1 MGGLPE
7 KKCDP
12 GAHLITCQISGNKFE
27 KTLLDSE
34 ASINLMPKSIYDKS
48 KFGDLE
54 PSGLTLQMAN
64 GSTSPACGIFEDLIV
79 TVENFKFSIDLVVA
93 DVSDKGDPSQVLLI
107 LGRPFLATA
116 KAITDWDKGEVKIKV
131 GDEEIQLSLSKLMK
145 RPQASL
151 VDVFTCDLE
160 EEIRIEEEEL
170 VEELKKQEKEEV
182 ESDNPIPLAGDT
194 YDLKPLPS
202 SLKYVFLGE
211 NNSKPVI
218 ISANLKPDQEIGLV
232 EVLRAHKEALA
243 WSFSDIKGIPS
254 NICEHRI
261 FVDENSHPSRE
272 PQRRLNPHMLE
283 VLRAEIMKWWNGG
296 VIYSISDS
304 PWISPVH
311 MVPKKSRI
319 IVTINERGEEI
330 PMRMTTGWR
339 VCIDYRRL
347 NAVTKKDH
355 YPLPFIDQ
363 ILEKLSGENDFYFL
377 DGYSGYNQ
385 VNIFPKDQEK
395 TTFTCPI
402 GTFAFERMP
411 FGLCSAPATFQRC
424 MNALFSDLLG
434 DYLEIFMDDFSVFGD
449 DFQSCLSNLTKV
461 LQICIK
467 NQLVLSWEKS
477 HFMVREGIVLGHKI
491 SKDGLEVDKAKVEVI
506 KNLPLPTNLK
516 QLRGF
521 LGHAGFYRRFI
532 QNFAYLSNTL
542 TSLLAK
548 GIDFTLQDEA
558 KEAFGAIKEALI
570 KAPIL
575 QAPDWNQPFELMC
588 DASNCAMG
596 VVLGQRRDNKPIV
609 IYYASKTLVD
619 AQLNYTTIEK
629 ELLSIVFALEKFRSY
644 LLGSKVIV
652 FSDHSAL
659 KYLLKKKE
667 AKPRLIRWIL
677 LLQEFDLEIRDK
689 KGCENVVA
697 DHLSRISL
705 NEKGVINDAFPD
717 ENLFL
722 IQKNELPWFA
732 HIINYLVSRK
742 MP

>member
-1 MGGLPE
+1 
-7 KKCDP
+7 
-12 GAHLITCQISGNKFE
+12 
-27 KTLLDSE
+27 
-34 ASINLMPKSIYDKS
+34 MPKSIYDRF

-54 PSGLTLQMAN
+54 PIGLTLQMAN
-64 GSTSPACGIFEDLIV
+64 GSTSQTCGILEDLIV
-79 TVENFKFSIDLVVA
+79 TVEDFKFPIDLVVA
-93 DVSDKGDPSQVLLI
+93 DVSDKGDPSQIPLI

-131 GDEEIQLSLSKLMK
+131 GDEEIQLSLTKLMRK
-145 RPQASL
+145 PQASL

-170 VEELKKQEKEEV
+170 VEEFKKEEKEER
-182 ESDNPIPLAGDT
+182 ESENPTPLAGDT
-194 YDLKPLPS
+194 HDLKPLPS
-202 SLKYVFLGE
+202 SLKYAFLGE
-211 NNSKPVI
+211 NNSNPVI
-218 ISANLKPDQEIGLV
+218 ISADLKPDQEFSLL
-232 EVLRAHKEALA
+232 EVLKAHKEALA

-254 NICEHRI
+254 HICEHRI
-261 FVDENSHPSRE
+261 FVDEDSRPSRE

-283 VLRAEIMKWWNGG
+283 VLRTEILKWWNGG

-311 MVPKKSRI
+311 MVPKKSGI
-319 IVTINERGEEI
+319 TVTINEKGEEI

-363 ILEKLSGENDFYFL
+363 ILEKLSGENYFCFL

-385 VNIFPKDQEK
+385 INIFPKDQEK

-402 GTFAFERMP
+402 GTFAFNRMP
-411 FGLCSAPATFQRC
+411 FGLCNAPATFQRC

-434 DYLEIFMDDFSVFGD
+434 DCLEIFMDDFFVFGG
-449 DFQSCLSNLTKV
+449 DFQGCLSNLTKV
-461 LQICIK
+461 LQICIE

-506 KNLPLPTNLK
+506 KNLPLPINLK

-532 QNFAYLSNTL
+532 QNFAYLSKPL

-588 DASNCAMG
+588 D
-596 VVLGQRRDNKPIV
+596 NKHVV
-609 IYYASKTLVD
+609 IY
-619 AQLNYTTIEK
+619 
-629 ELLSIVFALEKFRSY
+629 
-644 LLGSKVIV
+644 
-652 FSDHSAL
+652 
-659 KYLLKKKE
+659 
-667 AKPRLIRWIL
+667 
-677 LLQEFDLEIRDK
+677 
-689 KGCENVVA
+689 
-697 DHLSRISL
+697 
-705 NEKGVINDAFPD
+705 
-717 ENLFL
+717 
-722 IQKNELPWFA
+722 
-732 HIINYLVSRK
+732 
-742 MP
+742 

>member
-27 KTLLDSE
+27 KTLLDSG
-34 ASINLMPKSIYDKS
+34 ASINLMPKSIYDKF
-48 KFGDLE
+48 KFEDLE

-64 GSTSPACGIFEDLIV
+64 GSTSLACGILKDLIV
-79 TVENFKFSIDLVVA
+79 TVENFKFPIDLVVA
-93 DVSDKGDPSQVLLI
+93 DVSEKGDPSHITLI

-145 RPQASL
+145 KPQASL

-182 ESDNPIPLAGDT
+182 ESDNPILLARDT
-194 YDLKPLPS
+194 YDLKRLPS

-243 WSFSDIKGIPS
+243 WSFSNIKGIPS

-261 FVDENSHPSRE
+261 FVDENSRPSRE

-296 VIYSISDS
+296 VIYSITDS

-311 MVPKKSRI
+311 MVPKKSGI
-319 IVTINERGEEI
+319 TVTINEKGEEV

-363 ILEKLSGENDFYFL
+363 ILEKLSGENYFCFL

-411 FGLCSAPATFQRC
+411 FGLCNAPATFQRC

-434 DYLEIFMDDFSVFGD
+434 DCLEIFMDDFSLFGD
-449 DFQSCLSNLTKV
+449 DFQSFFIEFNQSPSDMHKKSVSAKLGKV
-461 LQICIK
+461 
-467 NQLVLSWEKS
+467 
-477 HFMVREGIVLGHKI
+477 
-491 SKDGLEVDKAKVEVI
+491 
-506 KNLPLPTNLK
+506 T
-516 QLRGF
+516 
-521 LGHAGFYRRFI
+521 FY
-532 QNFAYLSNTL
+532 
-542 TSLLAK
+542 
-548 GIDFTLQDEA
+548 
-558 KEAFGAIKEALI
+558 
-570 KAPIL
+570 
-575 QAPDWNQPFELMC
+575 
-588 DASNCAMG
+588 
-596 VVLGQRRDNKPIV
+596 
-609 IYYASKTLVD
+609 
-619 AQLNYTTIEK
+619 
-629 ELLSIVFALEKFRSY
+629 
-644 LLGSKVIV
+644 GS
-652 FSDHSAL
+652 
-659 KYLLKKKE
+659 
-667 AKPRLIRWIL
+667 
-677 LLQEFDLEIRDK
+677 
-689 KGCENVVA
+689 
-697 DHLSRISL
+697 
-705 NEKGVINDAFPD
+705 
-717 ENLFL
+717 
-722 IQKNELPWFA
+722 
-732 HIINYLVSRK
+732 
-742 MP
+742 